1 MYLIFMFKIWT
12 ISSIFAKLSLAFLVE
27 YNCYPRKKLKRK
39 ETRSISGIRIRTERM
54 RNQIYVLSFSFC
66 KFFIS
71 FVIAAM
77 LSILSSLKN
86 HLKESA
92 DVNLQ
97 KRDSVYNVYEFGE
110 I

>member
-1 MYLIFMFKIWT
+1 M
-12 ISSIFAKLSLAFLVE
+12 E
-27 YNCYPRKKLKRK
+27 
-39 ETRSISGIRIRTERM
+39 EE
-54 RNQIYVLSFSFC
+54 RNQKYKENQNQDRKDEEANLRPKFQPFC
-66 KFFIS
+66 KFFYQ
-71 FVIAAM
+71 FCNCCNVEY
-77 LSILSSLKN
+77 ILSSLKN